1 MQLVK
6 QSSNTTTSVI
16 QPVGRNTVSP
26 LSKEDTGS
34 SLSPKLPSTRRSS
47 ASNLRPSLS
56 RTRSV
61 GSQSLLLEAEDM
73 TLSGYSRKSASY
85 TSGGAFAELTK
96 GKGSATVKFTGASGK
111 YDLSLGYF
119 DESDGRASFRVRVN
133 NSTVASFRADQTTG
147 STTTDA
153 KSLTQRTV
161 AKGVSL
167 TNGQTISIEG
177 SDNKGDEAAIDYLR
191 LTPIATPTPVEPTK
205 AAPVI
210 PVTPTP
216 VTPVTPPK
224 PPAAGTA
231 LWRDDFSGDW
241 KSRWQVGTQGAFG
254 ATNLQPIANGNSTGN
269 ATALRVRFPAGSA
282 SPAVAR
288 SNNRA
293 IGGAQFLG
301 DGGVAPRDSMRL
313 SYSLRFSDG
322 FDFVKGGKLP
332 GLYGGN
338 APSGGEKPNGTDGFS
353 ARFMWRSGGDGEV
366 YAYLPTSTSYG
377 TSLGRGSWKFK
388 PNVWHRLEQE
398 VVLNQPGQD
407 NGSIRVW
414 LDGKQVWQDN
424 RLRFR
429 TTDKLKVDGIF
440 FSTFFGGGDTS
451 WATPKDVSI
460 DFADFALSAV

>member
-1 MQLVK
+1 MQSMK
-6 QSSNTTTSVI
+6 QSSNMTT
-16 QPVGRNTVSP
+16 PVTQRIGQNTVSL

-34 SLSPKLPSTRRSS
+34 SFSPKLPAPRRSS
-47 ASNLRPSLS
+47 AAKAQFSTS

-61 GSQSLLLEAEDM
+61 GNSSLLLEAEDM
-73 TLSGYSRKSASY
+73 TLSGYSRKSASH
-85 TSGGAFAELTK
+85 TSGGAFAELSR
-96 GKGSATVKFTGASGK
+96 GKGSATVTFTGATGQ

-119 DESDGRASFRVRVN
+119 DESDGRSSFRVRVN

-147 STTTDA
+147 STTTDSQ
-153 KSLTQRTV
+153 SLTQRTL
-161 AKGVSL
+161 AKGVTL
-167 TNGQTISIEG
+167 TNGQTIRIEG
-177 SDNKGDEAAIDYLR
+177 SDNRSENAAIDYLK
-191 LTPIATPTPVEPTK
+191 LTPIASTAPVETPK
-205 AAPVI
+205 PA
-210 PVTPTP
+210 PVTPVPAP
-216 VTPVTPPK
+216 VPPVTPPK
-224 PPAAGTA
+224 PPAAGSA
-231 LWRDDFSGDW
+231 LWSDNFSGDW
-241 KSRWQVGTQGAFG
+241 RTRWQVGTQSAFG
-254 ATNLQPIANGNSTGN
+254 ANNLQAIANGNATGN
-269 ATALRVRFPAGSA
+269 ASALRVRFPAGSA
-282 SPAVAR
+282 SPSVAR
-288 SNNRA
+288 SDNRA
-293 IGGAQFLG
+293 IGGAQFLA

-332 GLYGGN
+332 GLFGGN

-366 YAYLPTSTSYG
+366 YAYLPTSTSFG

-407 NGSIRVW
+407 NGSVRVW
-414 LDGKQVWQDN
+414 LDGRQVWQDN